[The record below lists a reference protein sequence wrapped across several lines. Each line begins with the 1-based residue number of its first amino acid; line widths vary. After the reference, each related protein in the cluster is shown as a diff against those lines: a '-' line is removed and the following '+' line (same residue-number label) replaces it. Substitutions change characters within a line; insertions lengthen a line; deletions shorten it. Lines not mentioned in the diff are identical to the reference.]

1 MLYRGKGHALRVGD
15 WVYVPPAEVPN
26 TKPVKLVSQ
35 GAGGLAD
42 GGGGPAVKLGYT
54 NSDFDEN
61 GKLKPDAPPEQI
73 YNLRNDPSQ
82 TTNLFQTENE
92 RLAVL
97 RKIQQSLKTSQNKP
111 LEDLLKTLT
120 PEESS
125 LLGI

>member
-1 MLYRGKGHALRVGD
+1 
-15 WVYVPPAEVPN
+15 
-26 TKPVKLVSQ
+26 
-35 GAGGLAD
+35 
-42 GGGGPAVKLGYT
+42 VKLGYT